1 MPLET
6 PLLALHQSSGATI
19 GEYFGT
25 RLPARFGEFT
35 EEYAALRRAV
45 ALIDTNY
52 RAAFSFTGP
61 DRQRYLNALL
71 TSNVRD
77 LKPGEGTVGLLLNP
91 QGHILAEVETFA
103 LESRILAISHA
114 MVNERTYATFSKFI
128 IMDDVEV
135 EDVTS
140 FTGTLDLAGPRA
152 AKLLSELGVGNFAEM
167 PLLSHKEVKLGPF
180 TCRIVRQELAGE
192 PAASLIIP
200 REYLANLWRELSTR
214 VRAVGGAPAGME
226 ALNSVRLEFGEPW
239 FGADYGDKQIP
250 HEAGLEQRHINYLKG
265 CYTGQEIVERVRS
278 RGHVNRRLTELQ
290 FSAAAAPPPGTNLLH
305 EGNEAG
311 SVTSTGYSPLLG
323 RAIGLGYVRREH
335 SALGTV
341 LDAAG
346 ARAEVIAPPL
356 SARKTPV

>member
-1 MPLET
+1 MALET
-6 PLLALHQSSGATI
+6 PLLEIHRSSGATI

-45 ALIDTNY
+45 ALVDTNY
-52 RAAFSFTGP
+52 RAALSFAGP
-61 DRQRYLNALL
+61 DRHRYLNALL

-77 LKPGEGTVGLLLNP
+77 LKPGQGTVGLLLNP
-91 QGHILAEVETFA
+91 QGHILAEIETFA

-128 IMDDVEV
+128 IMDDVEL

-140 FTGTLDLAGPRA
+140 LTGTLDLVGPRT
-152 AKLLSELGVGNFAEM
+152 AKLLSELGVANFADM
-167 PLLSHKEVKLGPF
+167 PLLSHKEVKLGQF
-180 TCRIVRQELAGE
+180 TCRIVRQEIAGE

-200 REYLANLWRELSTR
+200 REYLANLWRELSMR
-214 VRAVGGAPAGME
+214 VRGVGGALAGME
-226 ALNSVRLEFGEPW
+226 AVNSVRLELGAPW
-239 FGADYGDKQIP
+239 FGIDYGDKQIP
-250 HEAGLEQRHINYLKG
+250 HEAGLENSHINYAKG

-278 RGHVNRRLTELQ
+278 RGHVNRALTELQ
-290 FSAAAAPPPGTNLLH
+290 FSAAVAPPPGTNLLH
-305 EGNEAG
+305 DGNEAG

-335 SALGTV
+335 SALGTR
-341 LDAAG
+341 LDASG
-346 ARAEVIAPPL
+346 IPAEVIAPPL
-356 SARKTPV
+356 LAKKTSV